1 MTSEH
6 NNHYILG
13 LAAPAMVNN
22 REVEPTEMLHI
33 TNSEPLTRKK
43 GQVFDHLGEI
53 VSPAFGENQV
63 QSLTPHVRDGNPK
76 SEAHEHVKSKELIEV
91 GEKVET
97 LKRRVLVAPT
107 TESKTPEKDMSRSV
121 IMGAKDEDHVELDID
136 RFKQVL
142 VERDNNS
149 GWTMETKLF
158 QEKVVVSSLD
168 THERLATIEK
178 VVIESNWPDADG
190 ENETLLD
197 TLEHVV
203 YHDDLELDRHSS
215 QDVGYIVPHSKS
227 TAYDRA

>member
-1 MTSEH
+1 
-6 NNHYILG
+6 
-13 LAAPAMVNN
+13 MVNN
-22 REVEPTEMLHI
+22 GEVEPTEILHI
-33 TNSEPLTRKK
+33 TSSETLTRKK

-76 SEAHEHVKSKELIEV
+76 SEAHVKSKELIEV

-178 VVIESNWPDADG
+178 VVIESNRPDAVG

-203 YHDDLELDRHSS
+203 YHDDLELERHSS
-215 QDVGYIVPHSKS
+215 QDVRYIVPDSKS
-227 TAYDRA
+227 IAYYRA

>member
-1 MTSEH
+1 MRPRYSK
-6 NNHYILG
+6 
-13 LAAPAMVNN
+13 APRALDG
-22 REVEPTEMLHI
+22 PTAQVALDPE
-33 TNSEPLTRKK
+33 TLTRKK

-63 QSLTPHVRDGNPK
+63 QSLTSHVRDGNPK

-91 GEKVET
+91 GEKIET

-190 ENETLLD
+190 EKETLLD

-203 YHDDLELDRHSS
+203 YHDDLSITSMTFVLPTTCKLDRSRAS
-215 QDVGYIVPHSKS
+215 RAGGTS
-227 TAYDRA
+227 TKLHCLLW

>member
-1 MTSEH
+1 
-6 NNHYILG
+6 
-13 LAAPAMVNN
+13 
-22 REVEPTEMLHI
+22 
-33 TNSEPLTRKK
+33 
-43 GQVFDHLGEI
+43 
-53 VSPAFGENQV
+53 
-63 QSLTPHVRDGNPK
+63 
-76 SEAHEHVKSKELIEV
+76 
-91 GEKVET
+91 
-97 LKRRVLVAPT
+97 
-107 TESKTPEKDMSRSV
+107 
-121 IMGAKDEDHVELDID
+121 
-136 RFKQVL
+136 
-142 VERDNNS
+142 
-149 GWTMETKLF
+149 METKLF